1 MGVIAEQAPVESNG
15 SAEKISFRERF
26 GYGIGDL
33 ATNLIYA
40 SMASFLTFF
49 YTDTV
54 GISAGVI
61 GTIMLLARVLDAVL
75 DLVMGIAVDK
85 TRSRHG
91 KARSWILWTSVPFGL
106 SAILLVTVPDIGYTG
121 KIVYIIVTYLLM
133 NIVFTASNI
142 PYGTLVSLITRDP
155 YERSVLAIFRN
166 FLATIGSTTVGV
178 VTLPMIAFFGNNQL
192 AWIITFSIYGVVA
205 IALFYWNFFHTRERV
220 KPAASEQQTFKLS
233 LWVQAVL
240 HNKYWLMIFLFLL
253 LQFTLLSLNQGVNV
267 YYANYILGD
276 PDYVSVLTLALSIPS
291 LLGLFIIAP
300 VIKKIGKRNTALIGL
315 GLSLVGT
322 LIVFIDPT
330 NVGLVIFATVVKGLG
345 GAPVGATMFAFLAD
359 TIDYGEWV
367 SGVRAEGVLFSAG
380 SLGQKIGMGV
390 GTALLGWFLSIGG
403 YVSGAATQSAGAL
416 YMIQIIFIVMPAI
429 IVVLEIIV
437 MLLYKLDREYPTIME
452 QLAKGK
458 MRGEK

>member
-1 MGVIAEQAPVESNG
+1 MGVMAEQAPVELNG

-75 DLVMGIAVDK
+75 DLVMGVAVDK

-178 VTLPMIAFFGNNQL
+178 VTLPMIAFFGNTQL

-240 HNKYWLMIFLFLL
+240 QNKYWLMIFLFLL

-276 PDYVSVLTLALSIPS
+276 PDYVGALTLALSIPS

-315 GLSLVGT
+315 GLSLGGT

-403 YVSGAATQSAGAL
+403 YVGGAATQSAGAL
-416 YMIQIIFIVMPAI
+416 HMIQMIFIVMPAI

-458 MRGEK
+458 MRGER